1 MADRE
6 ELRESALTRYSR
18 DFDTWL
24 YDFKETDTY
33 AAIVA
38 DYEECWREIY
48 KELDRIFKEKVWN
61 PMKLTNKNEVST
73 NQHHQRRSSDNE
85 QLNNYRR
92 EFDKW
97 LNDFKKTDAYGDIV
111 DGYEEC
117 WSEIYKELHRI
128 FKENVWYPKFRK

>member
-48 KELDRIFKEKVWN
+48 KELNRIFKEKVWN

-97 LNDFKKTDAYGDIV
+97 LNDFKKTDTYGDIV